1 MNTDIDIARKNFWQL
16 LINKDMMMMMI
27 AVSESREPVNE
38 KDRGF

>member
-16 LINKDMMMMMI
+16 LINEDMMMMI